1 MVMMASGPSLFAQ
14 RLVFCNEFTAQ
25 SEITHAYERLSLR
38 ALGFFVIHVMD
49 RCYGVNSADAT
60 MLANSFDTVCR
71 RIVERGRYNATFA
84 LDPDAGK
91 IASSVSRA
99 IYCEPDENELFF
111 GMTKP
116 QFTDI
121 IYSNDLLWAPDG
133 DEAFDDGSYVL
144 QFDVGEK
151 VRLIAFRRAIN
162 PIYDPES
169 LRDAWLAADDFYG
182 ILQNWCDVFKAEWT
196 SLPKINP

>member
-1 MVMMASGPSLFAQ
+1 MIVGNPRIFAI
-14 RLVFCNEFTAQ
+14 Q

-49 RCYGVNSADAT
+49 RCYGVNSPEAT
-60 MLANSFDTVCR
+60 MLANSFDTVSR
-71 RIVERGRYNATFA
+71 RIVARGLHTASFA
-84 LDPDAGK
+84 LGSEAGK

-99 IYCEPDENELFF
+99 IFCDSNEDELFF

-121 IYSNDLLWAPDG
+121 IYSNGLLWAPDG
-133 DEAFDDGSYVL
+133 DAAFDDGSHVL

-151 VRLIAFRRAIN
+151 VRLIAFSRAIN

-169 LRDAWLAADDFYG
+169 LRDTWLAADDFYG
-182 ILQNWCDVFKAEWT
+182 VLQNWRDSFKAEWT
-196 SLPKINP
+196 SLPKESECND